1 MVVMLWVL
9 SHKQIQLPL
18 YASMQLIR
26 YITVGTTLHVPLC
39 LTLKISWLLATS
51 LLRLEKYIFLV
62 NISQILKDRCFWK
75 GCQLSSILDKDER
88 GRLVEFLRSDFILKW
103 SEMSYGALL
112 GDKSVMYMRMILY
125 GGYLIILWLFHL
137 GISCTVFVL
146 TCNVVVLTCFVMCGC
161 V

>member
-1 MVVMLWVL
+1 LPSLTLVEILNMVVMLWVL

-26 YITVGTTLHVPLC
+26 YITVGTTLHVPLF

-51 LLRLEKYIFLV
+51 LLRLKKYIFLV

-112 GDKSVMYMRMILY
+112 GDKSTWGWSYREGTWLY
-125 GGYLIILWLFHL
+125 CDYLIWVYLVLCLF
-137 GISCTVFVL
+137 
-146 TCNVVVLTCFVMCGC
+146 
-161 V
+161 